1 MRSIN
6 PVQERCLPTGR
17 SVAPP
22 SLLKSQSV
30 VTCGTFR
37 AQGDRENELASRQ
50 EEHSEYAQLHLEVPG
65 K

>member
-6 PVQERCLPTGR
+6 PVQERGLPTGR
-17 SVAPP
+17 SVTPS

-30 VTCGTFR
+30 VTSGTFR

-50 EEHSEYAQLHLEVPG
+50 EGYSKYAQLDLEVPG